1 MSNRVSLSP
10 EMQYAI
16 VDLSDND
23 TEVYAA
29 PAQLIGV
36 HVHTALSAQA
46 CPIKDGGTSGV
57 EPFNIPASTSAGTW
71 IEGGNMRF
79 ATTLHVDP
87 DDSATGQITVVYIP
101 DNEGVAGSGQNA

>member
-1 MSNRVSLSP
+1 MKVAASP
-10 EMQYAI
+10 ENLYKI

-23 TEVYAA
+23 TQVYGG
-29 PAQLIGV
+29 PAILLGV
-36 HVHTALSAQA
+36 HVHTVLSAHA

-57 EPFNIPASTSAGTW
+57 EPFAIPASTAAGTW

-79 ATTLHVDP
+79 TTDIHVDP

-101 DNEGVAGSGQNA
+101 DHEGLAGDGAG